1 MSSLA
6 LSSIALVLST
16 IIFEWFRGS
25 RSLIKNGTHWLYAFF
40 KLISNNRKKYGGYIV
55 HISIL
60 LVALGV
66 VGINF
71 YQVKIDK
78 VVSVGER
85 IEIGNYKIEIA
96 EINENNFNDRREK
109 VATFLILDSNENIV
123 NTLEGNNT
131 FYPTFNMASIRAGIL
146 SSPIEDL
153 YIIPSDFIDN
163 DTMKL
168 IISINPLVWW
178 MWLGGPIFILGTLI
192 SLWPRNFNKS

>member
-71 YQVKIDK
+71 YQVKIDNLK
-78 VVSVGER
+78 
-85 IEIGNYKIEIA
+85 
-96 EINENNFNDRREK
+96 D
-109 VATFLILDSNENIV
+109 FLE
-123 NTLEGNNT
+123 
-131 FYPTFNMASIRAGIL
+131 
-146 SSPIEDL
+146 
-153 YIIPSDFIDN
+153 
-163 DTMKL
+163 
-168 IISINPLVWW
+168 
-178 MWLGGPIFILGTLI
+178 
-192 SLWPRNFNKS
+192 SL

>member
-66 VGINF
+66 IGINF

>member
-1 MSSLA
+1 M
-6 LSSIALVLST
+6 T
-16 IIFEWFRGS
+16 
-25 RSLIKNGTHWLYAFF
+25 
-40 KLISNNRKKYGGYIV
+40 
-55 HISIL
+55 
-60 LVALGV
+60 
-66 VGINF
+66 
-71 YQVKIDK
+71 
-78 VVSVGER
+78 GER
-85 IEIGNYKIEIA
+85 
-96 EINENNFNDRREK
+96 

-192 SLWPRNFNKS
+192 SL

>member
-192 SLWPRNFNKS
+192 SLWPRNINKS